1 MEIIYRETNSY
12 AYRAKVLWKGL
23 TVIELYHFFGML
35 LTIGLWNHPI
45 RSYLWDKER
54 GPLSGLPISKNR
66 FEDILRYLYFKDR
79 GPAPQSG
86 RPW

>member
-1 MEIIYRETNSY
+1 
-12 AYRAKVLWKGL
+12 
-23 TVIELYHFFGML
+23 ML

-66 FEDILRYLYFKDR
+66 FEDILRYLHFKDR